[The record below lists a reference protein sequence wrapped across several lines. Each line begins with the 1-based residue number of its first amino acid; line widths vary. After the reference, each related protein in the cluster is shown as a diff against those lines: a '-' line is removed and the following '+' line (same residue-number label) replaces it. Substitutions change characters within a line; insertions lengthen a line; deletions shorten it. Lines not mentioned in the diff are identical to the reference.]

1 MSTSNSATEERARRQ
16 IRAVAGTNLDGASA
30 HNRRVIFDALRING
44 ALTRADL
51 ARATQLTPQT
61 VSNIMD
67 SLQAEGLVTA
77 DAPRRQGRGQ
87 PARPYRI
94 QPEGACAIG
103 VQLDRHQMLG
113 VVVDLAGAPLKQMQR
128 QLPAGGP
135 KKGGA
140 ALLKLIGE
148 LRTFAETETNNAR
161 LLGLGIAMPGPFNT
175 IDNDDPW

>member
-1 MSTSNSATEERARRQ
+1 MSTVNSAAEPPAPNQPARRA

-61 VSNIMD
+61 VSNIVD
-67 SLQAEGLVTA
+67 SLQTDGLIIA
-77 DAPRRQGRGQ
+77 DEPRRQGRGQ

-94 QPEGACAIG
+94 LPEGACAIG

-113 VVVDLAGAPLKQMQR
+113 VV
-128 QLPAGGP
+128 
-135 KKGGA
+135 
-140 ALLKLIGE
+140 
-148 LRTFAETETNNAR
+148 
-161 LLGLGIAMPGPFNT
+161 
-175 IDNDDPW
+175 